1 MSDCFRQLLK
11 ASYYT
16 FKNVDLNLRRLHGG
30 GGGMNAYK
38 KRSLSFVKDEREV
51 SEIVYYLYAGL
62 EEYYTL
68 LQTMQMSSE

>member
-30 GGGMNAYK
+30 GGMNAYK

-51 SEIVYYLYAGL
+51 SEIVYYLYASL
-62 EEYYTL
+62 EDYYTL
-68 LQTMQMSSE
+68 LQAMQMSSE